1 MRVFMLDPK
10 KMEYSLPDT
19 VINTEVQDPV
29 LDENKTIFLLPKK
42 TQYSCVQFRESDFDE
57 NLPKDATSETPF
69 DDDSCSEQE
78 SSSESDSESVSF
90 MDSLSEEELVLLHE
104 ECLRLFGEYFDEPN
118 NMAKMSSPLIEQL
131 VATDIACSM
140 FELLEENDDYEDLY
154 TFVLTQVVE
163 YTFENELGVVPRQTK
178 EESALNLEALGKGS
192 ALGKSPEAFGRSL
205 NKAIIEK
212 KLHLIASCPIQE
224 QRTQAWYDIRH
235 NALTASNIWKALG
248 SEAQRNSLI
257 FEKCKPYDQ
266 FVAECNKHANLSTDN
281 SMHWGI
287 KYEPVTVQIYE
298 HYHQTKVNTAYGC
311 ILHPDYPFIG
321 ASPDAIVTDPESPK
335 YGRMVEIKNIVNRE
349 ITGVP
354 LEHYWIQMQI
364 QMEVCDLDECDFVE
378 TQIREYESADA
389 FYNHPNEHSI
399 RGIAIRFT
407 KRLYMDD
414 FIEQQQ
420 RGTHPQMDIDTE
432 CSPFYE
438 YSPLYFPDE
447 STHQE
452 AKQWIQE
459 TKQRHAKNYVAF
471 SISYWYLDK
480 YSCVVVKRNRDW
492 FDAVLPKLEDCWTTI
507 QKEKTEGYD
516 HRAPRTSRKSGPLIQ
531 ICKLDLDENTSLQ
544 PNSESID
551 NNHNGIS
558 D

>member
-1 MRVFMLDPK
+1 VD
-10 KMEYSLPDT
+10 
-19 VINTEVQDPV
+19 IEVQDPV
-29 LDENKTIFLLPKK
+29 LDENKTIFVLSKK
-42 TQYSCVQFRESDFDE
+42 TQYSSVQFRESDFDE
-57 NLPKDATSETPF
+57 NRTKDATSETPF
-69 DDDSCSEQE
+69 GDDSFSEQE
-78 SSSESDSESVSF
+78 SSSESDSEPESF
-90 MDSLSEEELVLLHE
+90 MGSLSEEEFVLLHE
-104 ECLRLFGEYFDEPN
+104 ECLRMFGEYFDEPN
-118 NMAKMSSPLIEQL
+118 NMAKMSSPIIEQL

-140 FELLEENDDYEDLY
+140 FELLDNQEDLDDDDYEDLY
-154 TFVLTQVVE
+154 AFILTQVVE
-163 YTFENELGVVPRQTK
+163 YAFENEMGVVVRQHASEKTAT
-178 EESALNLEALGKGS
+178 SPLNQALIAQ
-192 ALGKSPEAFGRSL
+192 
-205 NKAIIEK
+205 
-212 KLHLIASCPIQE
+212 KLHLIASYPIQE

-235 NALTASNIWKALG
+235 KALTASNIWKALG
-248 SEAQRNSLI
+248 SDAQRNSLI

-378 TQIREYESADA
+378 TQIREFETADA

-420 RGTHPQMDIDTE
+420 KGTHPQMDIETHY
-432 CSPFYE
+432 SPFYE
-438 YSPLYFPDE
+438 YSPLYE

-452 AKQWIQE
+452 AKQWIQD

-492 FDAVLPKLEDCWTTI
+492 FDAVFPKLEDCWATI

-516 HRAPRTSRKSGPLIQ
+516 HRAPRTSRKPKPLIQ
-531 ICKLDLDENTSLQ
+531 VCKLEDERIEPAPIEIITPTHNPPIITDLAPEF
-544 PNSESID
+544 
-551 NNHNGIS
+551 
-558 D
+558 

>member
-1 MRVFMLDPK
+1 
-10 KMEYSLPDT
+10 MEYSLPDT
-19 VINTEVQDPV
+19 VVDIED
-29 LDENKTIFLLPKK
+29 LDENKTIFLLSKK
-42 TQYSCVQFRESDFDE
+42 TQYSSVQFHEPDFDE
-57 NLPKDATSETPF
+57 NRTKDATSETPF
-69 DDDSCSEQE
+69 ADDSCSEQE
-78 SSSESDSESVSF
+78 SSSESGSEPMSF
-90 MDSLSEEELVLLHE
+90 MGSLSEEELVLLHE
-104 ECLRLFGEYFDEPN
+104 ECLRMFGEYFDDVT

-131 VATDIACSM
+131 VTTDIAYSM
-140 FELLEENDDYEDLY
+140 FELLEENDEDMDDDDYEDLY

-163 YTFENELGVVPRQTK
+163 YAFENELGVVPRQTK
-178 EESALNLEALGKGS
+178 EESALNRE
-192 ALGKSPEAFGRSL
+192 ALGKSPAFGKGPAFSKSQEAFGRSL
-205 NKAIIEK
+205 NRALIEK
-212 KLHLIASCPIQE
+212 KLHLVASCPIQE

-266 FVAECNKHANLSTDN
+266 FVTECNKHANLCTDN

-378 TQIREYESADA
+378 TQVREYETADA

-414 FIEQQQ
+414 FIEQQ

-432 CSPFYE
+432 YSPFYE
-438 YSPLYFPDE
+438 YSPLYE

-452 AKQWIQE
+452 AKQWVQE

-531 ICKLDLDENTSLQ
+531 VCKLD
-544 PNSESID
+544 
-551 NNHNGIS
+551 
-558 D
+558 